1 MALREVLIVAYY
13 FPPLG
18 MGGVQRITKFVKYL
32 PRSGW
37 RPLVLTVKP
46 IRYFT
51 SDASLL
57 KEISHEA
64 EVFRTGSLDP
74 LRVASLFSLKS
85 GKSFVEARLS
95 AKPALDWF
103 AIPDVSLGWLP
114 LAVSS
119 GLSILHSRSP
129 EAILATAP
137 PYTAHLVGGALA
149 WASGLPLV
157 LDYRDA
163 WTFDSPRSFPT
174 GFHHALNRLLEKEM
188 LRTATR
194 VLAVNEPIAQGL
206 RSALDFPEKD
216 KVHVL
221 PLGYDPG
228 DFEQAKASEP
238 LKFRISH
245 VGTLIGERSPKSLLI
260 ALKYLFEKHPELR
273 EKIEVRFVGLY
284 RTTDQSMIQDAG
296 MEDVVTCVS
305 YRPHAEVIAE
315 LLSAHVLYLVIG
327 AKEGETISTGKLY
340 EYLGARKPI
349 LTSAPPCEAARTIQE
364 TGAGSVFHPEDSEG
378 LAQEI
383 IRFYNLYCEGR
394 LKGPTIEAVQRYDR
408 REITK
413 ELARHLSEVA

>member
-1 MALREVLIVAYY
+1 
-13 FPPLG
+13 

-32 PRSGW
+32 PSSGW

-46 IRYFT
+46 VSYFA

-57 KEISHEA
+57 REIPHEA
-64 EVFRTGSLDP
+64 EVFRAGSLDP

-95 AKPALDWF
+95 AKPALDWL
-103 AIPDVSLGWLP
+103 AIPDLSLGWLP

-119 GLSILHSRSP
+119 GLSILRSRSP

-137 PYTAHLVGGALA
+137 PYTAHLVGGILA

-174 GFHHALNRLLEKEM
+174 GLHYALNRLLEKKM
-188 LRTATR
+188 LRTAAR
-194 VLAVNEPIAQGL
+194 VLTVNEPIAHGL
-206 RSALDFPEKD
+206 RAALDFPEKD

-245 VGTLIGERSPKSLLI
+245 VGTLIGERSPKPLLV
-260 ALKYLFEKHPELR
+260 ALKRLFERHPGLR
-273 EKIEVRFVGLY
+273 EKIEVRFVGLH
-284 RTTDQSMIQDAG
+284 RLTDQGMIKDAG
-296 MEDVVTCVS
+296 MEDVVACVS
-305 YRPHAEVIAE
+305 YRPHAEGIAE

-327 AKEGETISTGKLY
+327 AEEGETISTGKLY
-340 EYLGARKPI
+340 EYLGARKHI
-349 LTSAPPCEAARTIQE
+349 LASAPVCEAARTIQE
-364 TGAGSVFHPEDSEG
+364 IGAGSVFHPEDSEG
-378 LAQEI
+378 LAQEVF
-383 IRFYNLYCEGR
+383 RLYNLYREGR
-394 LKGPTIEAVQRYDR
+394 LKGPTREAVQRYDR
-408 REITK
+408 RETTK
-413 ELARHLSEVA
+413 DLARHLSEFA